1 MTMPTTDLWAATLSM
16 LLIHEESGCRQ
27 SALHAARMLD
37 RISDMDIDDETRQ
50 LCERASLR
58 LECKEKHPACAY

>member
-1 MTMPTTDLWAATLSM
+1 MIMPTTDLWAATLSM
-16 LLIHEESGCRQ
+16 LLIHEETGCRQ

-50 LCERASLR
+50 LCERASQR
-58 LECKEKHPACAY
+58 LECTEKYHACAV